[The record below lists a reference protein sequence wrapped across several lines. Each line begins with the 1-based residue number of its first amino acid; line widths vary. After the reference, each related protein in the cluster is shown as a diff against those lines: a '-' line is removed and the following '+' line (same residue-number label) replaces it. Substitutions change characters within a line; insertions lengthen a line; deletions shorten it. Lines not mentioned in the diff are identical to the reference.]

1 MLAAL
6 DLLTLFTA
14 LAGALGGVAVALA
27 LVDRSTR
34 AVPFMRV
41 LTAGY
46 ATLAAN
52 VAVLAVLLLPEAR
65 PPDLAARD
73 RLAAATL
80 LGGVIV
86 IVAGPFGLVAAA
98 TRRLLA
104 AKEETE
110 RRLAASEERYR
121 SLLESA
127 PDAMVVADGGGRI
140 VLVNA
145 QAERLLGYSRWEL
158 EGETIELLVP
168 ERFRDVHEAHRAGF
182 FEARDPGGNPG
193 SRPMGFA
200 GQILFVRRKDGDEL
214 PVEISLSPLTSAG
227 DRLVVSAIRDVS
239 GRMKTEEDLRRSEA
253 RLRHLFET
261 LRTEA
266 LHDTLT
272 GLANRALFEDHLE
285 LALAAARRDGGRGDG
300 GSVAVVFIDLD
311 GFKAI
316 NDRLGHLAGDS
327 LLTQVARRLR
337 SGVRSVDTV
346 ARWGGDE
353 FALVLPDVGGKAHAE
368 AVVAK
373 LRDRLRAPF
382 RWKQAP
388 LEISAS
394 LGLSVYPEEGDT
406 AARLIERA
414 DAAMY
419 ADKRGWTGI
428 RAPLRTAAGSR
439 PRSPAGD

>member
-6 DLLTLFTA
+6 DPLTLFIA

-27 LVDRSTR
+27 LVDR
-34 AVPFMRV
+34 
-41 LTAGY
+41 
-46 ATLAAN
+46 
-52 VAVLAVLLLPEAR
+52 
-65 PPDLAARD
+65 
-73 RLAAATL
+73 
-80 LGGVIV
+80 
-86 IVAGPFGLVAAA
+86 
-98 TRRLLA
+98 RLLA
-104 AKEETE
+104 AKEETM
-110 RRLAASEERYR
+110 RRLTASEERYR

-127 PDAMVVADGGGRI
+127 PDAMVIVDGAGRI

-145 QAERLLGYSRWEL
+145 QAERLLGYSRRDL
-158 EGETIELLVP
+158 DGETIEILVP
-168 ERFRDVHEAHRAGF
+168 ERFRGVHQVHRAGF
-182 FEARDPGGNPG
+182 LEARDPRGNPG

-200 GQILFVRRKDGDEL
+200 GQVLFVRRKDGVEL
-214 PVEISLSPLTSAG
+214 PVEISLSPLTSGG

-239 GRMKTEEDLRRSEA
+239 DRIKTEEALRRSAA
-253 RLRHLFET
+253 RFRHLFET
-261 LRTEA
+261 VKTKS
-266 LHDTLT
+266 LHDALT

-285 LALAAARRDGGRGDG
+285 LALAAAKRSGRRGDG
-300 GSVAVVFIDLD
+300 GAVAVVFVDLD
-311 GFKAI
+311 DFKAI

-327 LLTQVARRLR
+327 LLAQVAHRLR
-337 SGVRSVDTV
+337 SGVRDVDTV

-373 LRDRLRAPF
+373 LKDRLRAPF
-382 RWKQAP
+382 RWKRAP
-388 LEISAS
+388 LEVSAS

-419 ADKRGWTGI
+419 ADKRGWTAI
-428 RAPLRTAAGSR
+428 SAPLRTAAGGR